1 MYLGMN
7 GNHKTARGPM
17 DIHWE
22 AGGPFFCLRYEH
34 VLI

>member
-1 MYLGMN
+1 MHSGMN

-22 AGGPFFCLRYEH
+22 AGGPFFGLRYEH
-34 VLI
+34 DLI